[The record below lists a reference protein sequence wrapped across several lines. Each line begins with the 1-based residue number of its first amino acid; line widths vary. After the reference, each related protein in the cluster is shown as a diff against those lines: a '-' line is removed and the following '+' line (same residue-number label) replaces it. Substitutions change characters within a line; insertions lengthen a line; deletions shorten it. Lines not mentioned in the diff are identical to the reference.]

1 MQFVQFVRDAI
12 GLLFPELCA
21 GCRQVLVNQEN
32 QLCTNCIYNLPKT
45 DFHLDPDNLAAR
57 QLMGRV
63 PVSNVSS
70 FLYFTSGSIVQEIIH
85 HIKYKN
91 GFVTAELM
99 GRLYGQQLKDSRE
112 AAEYTVIIPVP
123 LHTKRLRSRGYNQS
137 EHFAKG
143 LSKELNIGISTDN
156 LIRKTHNKSQTKNKT
171 RYDRYEN
178 TKDIFEVK
186 NLKLLENQHV
196 LLVDDVLTTG
206 ATLEGCSRVLL
217 QIPNVK
223 VSIATIAFAK

>member
-1 MQFVQFVRDAI
+1 MQFVQFIRDAI
-12 GLLFPELCA
+12 GLLFPELCV
-21 GCRQVLVNQEN
+21 GCGQVLINQEK

-45 DFHLDPDNLAAR
+45 NFHLDPDNLAAR

-70 FLYFTSGSIVQEIIH
+70 FLYFTSGSIVQAIIH

-91 GFVTAELM
+91 GFITAELM
-99 GRLYGQQLKDSRE
+99 GKLYGQQLKESLVFSTCD
-112 AAEYTVIIPVP
+112 VIIPVP
-123 LHTKRLRSRGYNQS
+123 LHKKRLRSRGYNQS

-143 LSKELNIGISTDN
+143 LSKVLTIECSVNN
-156 LIRKTHNKSQTKNKT
+156 LIRVAYNESQTKSSS
-171 RYDRYEN
+171 RYERYEN
-178 TKDIFEVK
+178 TKDIFKVK
-186 NLKLLENQHV
+186 NPKLLENKHV

-206 ATLEGCSRVLL
+206 ATLEACSSVLL